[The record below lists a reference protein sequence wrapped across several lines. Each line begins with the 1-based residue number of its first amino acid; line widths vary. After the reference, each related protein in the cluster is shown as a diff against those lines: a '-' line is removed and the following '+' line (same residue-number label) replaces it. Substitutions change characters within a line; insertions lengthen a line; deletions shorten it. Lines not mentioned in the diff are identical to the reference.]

1 LIGPRHIEA
10 RLSLRA
16 EDRYAANADKEFTH
30 MPMHA
35 TIKPRQ
41 KGKLRSLSFVPAAVF
56 LLILGLLPLASSAR
70 LLPALDTSSP
80 YATMQSF
87 DHELQ
92 RLAALYQAYRAQP
105 SDQAQR
111 ALDAA
116 AIRAATQ
123 LLDMSHVAPATQ
135 TRIGMRTL
143 LELADIFLRL
153 PEVTPESIPGAPG

>member
-1 LIGPRHIEA
+1 
-10 RLSLRA
+10 
-16 EDRYAANADKEFTH
+16 

-87 DHELQ
+87 GVCLISCR
-92 RLAALYQAYRAQP
+92 RL
-105 SDQAQR
+105 
-111 ALDAA
+111 
-116 AIRAATQ
+116 
-123 LLDMSHVAPATQ
+123 
-135 TRIGMRTL
+135 GTL
-143 LELADIFLRL
+143 
-153 PEVTPESIPGAPG
+153 TPFWISGFSFFQILG